1 MTPSKRPFRHQ
12 REPRIDIA
20 SVGEA
25 GVILALAAPGF
36 SVPDLNA
43 AASAA
48 ERGGYKLKVASGARA
63 LVSGRT
69 ETGEEM
75 NFVVDAGLD
84 EVTADEGAGLVL
96 PGGRRA
102 VDALNDSN
110 DALRMVQDMFAS
122 GRPIFAA
129 GEALTMLAE
138 VSGKEFGEADAA
150 LALNGEVF
158 AASGET
164 AREDVAKAFADS
176 LQAQTFAAA

>member
-1 MTPSKRPFRHQ
+1 MTPSKRHFRHQ
-12 REPRIDIA
+12 REPRLDIA
-20 SVGEA
+20 RVGES
-25 GVILALAAPGF
+25 GTVLALAAAGF

-48 ERGGYKLKVASGARA
+48 ERAGYRLKVISSARA

-75 NFVVDAGLD
+75 NFVVDSGID
-84 EVTADEGAGLVL
+84 DVTADEAAGLIL

-110 DALRMVQDMFAS
+110 AALRLVQDMFAS
-122 GRPIFAA
+122 KRPIFAA
-129 GEALTMLAE
+129 AESLAMLAE
-138 VSGKEFGEADAA
+138 VSGKEIGEADAA

-164 AREDVAKAFADS
+164 ARDDVAKVFAES
-176 LQAQTFAAA
+176 LQTQASEAA

>member
-1 MTPSKRPFRHQ
+1 MTPSKRPYRHQ

-20 SVGEA
+20 RVGES
-25 GVILALAAPGF
+25 GSILALAAASF

-48 ERGGYKLKVASGARA
+48 ERAGYRLIVASDARA

-75 NFVVDAGLD
+75 NFVVDSALD
-84 EVTADEGAGLVL
+84 EASAEDVAGLVL

-102 VDALNDSN
+102 VDTLNDSN
-110 DALRMVQDMFAS
+110 AALRLIQDVFAS

-129 GEALTMLAE
+129 GEALTILSE
-138 VSGKEFGEADAA
+138 VSGKETGEANAA
-150 LALNGEVF
+150 LALGGEVF

-164 AREDVAKAFADS
+164 ARDDVAKAFAEA
-176 LQAQTFAAA
+176 LQPGKSKAA